1 MTNRSS
7 ANRQA
12 GRVRRVARLSPTR
25 SSLWHL
31 RGPEGMLRGMTLL
44 SASLRAP
51 CWANALL
58 DYGLARR
65 YRLRV
70 RTGPSQ
76 GSDRGS
82 NPRSATI
89 SPKPS

>member
-1 MTNRSS
+1 MIREAPVANQALADLHRDCVTNIEKPWSTIS
-7 ANRQA
+7 GA
-12 GRVRRVARLSPTR
+12 L
-25 SSLWHL
+25 
-31 RGPEGMLRGMTLL
+31 
-44 SASLRAP
+44 

-58 DYGLARR
+58 DYGLVRR

-89 SPKPS
+89 STKPS